1 MEKQQ
6 IYETIIQNLPIGFSI
21 VDEKGTTVDFNE
33 AAEKITGYS
42 KEEVIGNPH
51 LEIFHGTSDKNMC
64 PLLKHSVH
72 LKEPIEAIESTIMNK
87 DGSPIILL
95 ITAAPVF
102 NQEGTFVGGVE
113 LFRDITVV
121 KKLEREQQNILSML
135 VHDMKNPVVASLGF
149 LSRLLRGKVE
159 KQQEHSYLELIS
171 DELKTVEG
179 FITHYMDF
187 VRLERKEYKPQPTPF
202 DIVEVINKQIEKV
215 KILGEEKNI
224 TIAAEFPAD
233 MVADINA
240 DKVMIER
247 VITNLL
253 DNAIKFTDA
262 GGKIRIRLLSRDK
275 DFLFEIQD
283 TGIAIPKDQ
292 ISYLF
297 EPFYRGVREQKGSGL
312 GLAISKTIIEAHGG
326 KIWVESSAS
335 QGNTFSFSLLKT

>member
-72 LKEPIEAIESTIMNK
+72 LQEPIEAIESTIMNK

-113 LFRDITVV
+113 LFRDITVL

-149 LSRLLRGKVE
+149 F
-159 KQQEHSYLELIS
+159 Q
-171 DELKTVEG
+171 
-179 FITHYMDF
+179 DF
-187 VRLERKEYKPQPTPF
+187 L
-202 DIVEVINKQIEKV
+202 
-215 KILGEEKNI
+215 EEKSKNNKSI
-224 TIAAEFPAD
+224 
-233 MVADINA
+233 
-240 DKVMIER
+240 
-247 VITNLL
+247 VISN
-253 DNAIKFTDA
+253 
-262 GGKIRIRLLSRDK
+262 
-275 DFLFEIQD
+275 
-283 TGIAIPKDQ
+283 
-292 ISYLF
+292 
-297 EPFYRGVREQKGSGL
+297 
-312 GLAISKTIIEAHGG
+312 
-326 KIWVESSAS
+326 
-335 QGNTFSFSLLKT
+335 